1 MKLFVEFDN
10 TMYEVDSARRA
21 DLFIPVRFGA
31 PDASVSAFGI
41 ESAAKQPYAVGTF
54 RLSVEQG
61 AGCNCEVLTITP
73 HGQGTHTECVGHIS
87 RTPVAVAEVVRET
100 LLVALLV
107 TLEPEYSDGDRRLTP
122 TAVEAALSGYH
133 GLLPSA
139 IVVRTVLPDVDRRAY
154 HWGGTNP
161 PYFMPEALALL
172 AAKGF
177 EHLVVDLPSV
187 DPEVDGGA
195 LTAHHAWWDGDSRRG
210 ASITELV
217 VIPEA
222 LADGLYFLD
231 LAFGA
236 IESDASP
243 SKPVLYPLV
252 PMSS

>member
-10 TMYEVDSARRA
+10 KMYEVDSARRA

-41 ESAAKQPYAVGTF
+41 ESATKEPYAVGSF

-87 RTPVAVAEVVRET
+87 RTPVSVAEAVRET

-107 TLEPEYSDGDRRLTP
+107 TLEPEGSDGNLRITAE
-122 TAVEAALSGYH
+122 AVEEALAGH
-133 GLLPSA
+133 GVLLPPA
-139 IVVRTVLPDVDRRAY
+139 IVVRTVLPGVDRRVY

-177 EHLVVDLPSV
+177 DHLVVDLPSV

-195 LTAHHAWWDGDSRRG
+195 LSAHHALWNGDSRRC

-243 SKPVLYPLV
+243 SKPVLYPLI
-252 PMSS
+252 PMS